1 MSQII
6 EVNRQNFESE
16 VLQSEL
22 PTLVDFWAPWC
33 QPCLLMTPGLE
44 AIAVE
49 LEGKLKVAKLNTEII
64 ENRDLAMQYQ
74 IRSIPNMKL
83 FFQGKVIQEFI
94 GLRLKE
100 ALQEDLEKIIKDIPL
115 S

>member
-1 MSQII
+1 MPQTV
-6 EVNRQNFESE
+6 EVNSQNFESE

-33 QPCLLMTPGLE
+33 QPCLLMAPGLE

-64 ENRDLAMQYQ
+64 ENRNLAMQYQ
-74 IRSIPNMKL
+74 IQSIPNMKL

-94 GLRLKE
+94 GLRPKE
-100 ALQEDLEKIIKDIPL
+100 ILQEDLEKIIQNLPP